1 MLKTALVLGATGL
14 VGKTLVEQLCKDHRY
29 QTITCLVR
37 KPLSIDFFCASA
49 TSSADSADS
58 ASSADR
64 ASRADKLQPIVVDFE
79 NLQDYQG
86 YFGCQHIYVCLGTT
100 IKKAGSKGAFRK
112 VDFEYVHV
120 AAQLARAQ
128 RAVSF
133 VWISSV
139 GANAKSTNFYLRVKG
154 ELENAIIGM
163 SGLDNASA
171 VRPSLLLGERDNIR
185 PAEKFA
191 SVLSPFLSP
200 LLLGGLSKYK
210 PVEAATV
217 AAQMIRLQVF

>member
-29 QTITCLVR
+29 QNVTCLLR
-37 KPLSIDFFCASA
+37 KPLSKDFFTTSA
-49 TSSADSADS
+49 NNAN
-58 ASSADR
+58 
-64 ASRADKLQPIVVDFE
+64 KIEPIVVDFE
-79 NLQDYQG
+79 KLEDYQG
-86 YFGCQHIYVCLGTT
+86 YFGSQHIYVCLGTT
-100 IKKAGSKGAFRK
+100 IKKAGSKSAFRK

-139 GANAKSTNFYLRVKG
+139 GADAKSNNFYLRVKG
-154 ELENAIIGM
+154 ELENAILGM

-171 VRPSLLLGERDNIR
+171 VRPSLLLGERDETR
-185 PAEKFA
+185 LAEKFA

-200 LLLGGLSKYK
+200 LLIGSLSKYK
-210 PVEAATV
+210 PVEADIV
-217 AAQMIRLQVF
+217 AAQMVRLQVF

>member
-14 VGKTLVEQLCKDHRY
+14 VGKTLVEQLCLDHRY
-29 QTITCLVR
+29 QTVTCLLR
-37 KPLSIDFFCASA
+37 KPLPHDFF
-49 TSSADSADS
+49 TTN
-58 ASSADR
+58 
-64 ASRADKLQPIVVDFE
+64 ADKVQPIVVDFE

-86 YFGCQHIYVCLGTT
+86 YFGCDHIYVCLGTT
-100 IKKAGSKGAFRK
+100 IKKAGSKSAFRK

-120 AAQLARAQ
+120 AAQLAKAQ
-128 RAVSF
+128 HAVSF

-154 ELENAIIGM
+154 ELENAILGM
-163 SGLDNASA
+163 SGLNNASA
-171 VRPSLLLGERDNIR
+171 VRPSLLLGERQEMR

-191 SVLSPFLSP
+191 SMLSP
-200 LLLGGLSKYK
+200 LLSQLLIGGLSKYK
-210 PVEAATV
+210 PVQAADV

>member
-14 VGKTLVEQLCKDHRY
+14 VGKTLVEQLCRDPRY

-37 KPLSIDFFCASA
+37 KPLSNDFFA
-49 TSSADSADS
+49 TDSA
-58 ASSADR
+58 
-64 ASRADKLQPIVVDFE
+64 KVQPIVIDFE

-100 IKKAGSKGAFRK
+100 IKKAGNKSAFRK

-133 VWISSV
+133 VWISCV
-139 GANAKSTNFYLRVKG
+139 GANAKSNNFYLRVKG
-154 ELENAIIGM
+154 ELENALIGM

-171 VRPSLLLGERDNIR
+171 VRPSLLLGERGEIR
-185 PAEKFA
+185 PAEKLA
-191 SVLSPFLSP
+191 SILSP
-200 LLLGGLSKYK
+200 LLSSLLVGKLSKYK
-210 PVEAATV
+210 PVDAFDV

>member
-14 VGKTLVEQLCKDHRY
+14 VGKTLVEQLCQDHRY
-29 QTITCLVR
+29 QTVTCLVR
-37 KPLSIDFFCASA
+37 KPLSLDFFCA
-49 TSSADSADS
+49 SADSADS
-58 ASSADR
+58 A
-64 ASRADKLQPIVVDFE
+64 DKVQPIVVDFE

-100 IKKAGSKGAFRK
+100 LKKAGSKGAFRK

-139 GANAKSTNFYLRVKG
+139 GANAKSHNFYLRVKG

-163 SGLDNASA
+163 SGLDNACA
-171 VRPSLLLGERDNIR
+171 VRPSLLLGEREEMR
-185 PAEKFA
+185 PAEKLA
-191 SVLSPFLSP
+191 SVISPFLSP
-200 LLLGGLSKYK
+200 LLVGGLMKYK
-210 PVEAATV
+210 PVQAADV

>member
-1 MLKTALVLGATGL
+1 MLKTALVLGASGL
-14 VGKTLVEQLCKDHRY
+14 VGKTLVEQLCQDHRY
-29 QTITCLVR
+29 QTVTCLVR
-37 KPLSIDFFCASA
+37 KPLSLDFFCASA
-49 TSSADSADS
+49 
-58 ASSADR
+58 
-64 ASRADKLQPIVVDFE
+64 DKVQPIVVDFE

-128 RAVSF
+128 RADSF
-133 VWISSV
+133 VWVSSV
-139 GANAKSTNFYLRVKG
+139 GANAKSHNFYLRVKG

-163 SGLDNASA
+163 SGLDNACA
-171 VRPSLLLGERDNIR
+171 VRPSLLLGEREEMR
-185 PAEKFA
+185 PAEKLA
-191 SVLSPFLSP
+191 SVISPFLSP
-200 LLLGGLSKYK
+200 LLVGGLMKYK
-210 PVEAATV
+210 PVQAADV

>member
-29 QTITCLVR
+29 QTVTCLVR
-37 KPLSIDFFCASA
+37 KPLSIDFFCANA
-49 TSSADSADS
+49 DNADSADS
-58 ASSADR
+58 A
-64 ASRADKLQPIVVDFE
+64 DKIQPIVVDFE

-191 SVLSPFLSP
+191 SILSPFLSP

>member
-1 MLKTALVLGATGL
+1 MLKTALVLGASGL
-14 VGKTLVEQLCKDHRY
+14 VGKTLVKQLCQDHRY
-29 QTITCLVR
+29 QTVTCLVR
-37 KPLSIDFFCASA
+37 KPLSLDFFCASA
-49 TSSADSADS
+49 
-58 ASSADR
+58 
-64 ASRADKLQPIVVDFE
+64 DKVQPIVVDFE

-139 GANAKSTNFYLRVKG
+139 GANAKSHNFYLRVKG

-163 SGLDNASA
+163 SGLDNACA
-171 VRPSLLLGERDNIR
+171 VRPSLLLGEREEMR
-185 PAEKFA
+185 PAEKLA
-191 SVLSPFLSP
+191 SVISPFLSP
-200 LLLGGLSKYK
+200 LLVGGLMKYK
-210 PVEAATV
+210 PVQAADV

>member
-14 VGKTLVEQLCKDHRY
+14 VGKTLVEQLCTDRRY
-29 QTITCLVR
+29 QTVTCLLR
-37 KPLSIDFFCASA
+37 KPLSKDFFTVSVDNTDNENNAA
-49 TSSADSADS
+49 
-58 ASSADR
+58 
-64 ASRADKLQPIVVDFE
+64 KVQPIVVDFE

-86 YFGCQHIYVCLGTT
+86 YFGSQHIYVCLGTT
-100 IKKAGSKGAFRK
+100 IKKAGSKSAFRK

-120 AAQLARAQ
+120 SAQLARAQ
-128 RAVSF
+128 RALSF

-171 VRPSLLLGERDNIR
+171 VRPSLLLGDREDMR
-185 PAEKFA
+185 PAEKFG
-191 SVLSPFLSP
+191 SFLSPFLSP

-210 PVEAATV
+210 PVQAADV